1 VSLSKGVEK
10 TMAMQQFQ
18 PPSLIGATNATVN
31 TNGVNP
37 FLDRYTAARA
47 AGPVMAYEYK
57 AMKPKKQLKEIVKVL
72 KPEKKKFLKIPYSF
86 KYNYK
91 DRCVICGTQK
101 FWTADDT
108 RRPPLP
114 LHKVRKGYPMRGTY
128 CEKHA
133 AIHMQYEMLEQQ
145 ILAEEHGLSFS
156 AYIPSAKSL
165 NPVNLVKSGPLTNL
179 RQEDINSLASLGWNI
194 SPPQNAS
201 ASPEEQ
207 LYSLMIQQSAM
218 SERVKSLLTKGVE
231 VPVETTESET

>member
-1 VSLSKGVEK
+1 MS
-10 TMAMQQFQ
+10 MQFN

-31 TNGVNP
+31 AGPNP
-37 FLDRYTAARA
+37 FMDRLTAARA
-47 AGPVMAYEYK
+47 AGPIMAYEYK
-57 AMKPKKQLKEIVKVL
+57 ALKPKKQLKEIVKVL
-72 KPEKKKFLKIPYSF
+72 KPEKKTFLKVPYSF

-156 AYIPSAKSL
+156 AYIPSARSL
-165 NPVNLVKSGPLTNL
+165 NPVNLVKSGPITQLK
-179 RQEDINSLASLGWNI
+179 QEDINSLTSLGWTVE
-194 SPPQNAS
+194 PPVSENS
-201 ASPEEQ
+201 SKEEQ
-207 LYSLMIQQSAM
+207 LYALMIQNTAM
-218 SERVKSLLTKGVE
+218 SAKIKSLLTEGVKI
-231 VPVETTESET
+231 ETQEGGASQL

>member
-1 VSLSKGVEK
+1 M
-10 TMAMQQFQ
+10 TMQQFN

-31 TNGVNP
+31 TNGVNT
-37 FLDRYTAARA
+37 FMDRLTAARA
-47 AGPVMAYEYK
+47 AGPIMAYEFK
-57 AMKPKKQLKEIVKVL
+57 SLKPKKQLKEIVKVL
-72 KPEKKKFLKIPYSF
+72 KPEKKTFLKVPYSF

-101 FWTADDT
+101 FWTADDA

-165 NPVNLVKSGPLTNL
+165 NPVNLVKSGPITQLK
-179 RQEDINSLASLGWNI
+179 QEDINSLSSLGWKI
-194 SPPQNAS
+194 IPPANEAS
-201 ASPEEQ
+201 SKEEQ
-207 LYSLMIQQSAM
+207 LYAMMIENAAM
-218 SERVKSLLTKGVE
+218 SERIKSLLTEGVK
-231 VPVETTESET
+231 VTTQEGAE

>member
-1 VSLSKGVEK
+1 MS
-10 TMAMQQFQ
+10 MQYN

-31 TNGVNP
+31 AGTNP
-37 FLDRYTAARA
+37 FMDRLTAARA
-47 AGPVMAYEYK
+47 AGPIMPYEYK
-57 AMKPKKQLKEIVKVL
+57 SLKPKKQLKEIVKVL
-72 KPEKKKFLKIPYSF
+72 KPEKKTFLKLPYSF
-86 KYNYK
+86 KYNFK

-101 FWTADDT
+101 FWTADDN

-165 NPVNLVKSGPLTNL
+165 NPVNLVKSGPITQLK
-179 RQEDINSLASLGWNI
+179 QEDINSLTSLGWSI
-194 SPPQNAS
+194 QPPVNTNS
-201 ASPEEQ
+201 SKEER
-207 LYSLMIQQSAM
+207 LYALMIENAAM
-218 SERVKSLLTKGVE
+218 SARIKSLLTEGVKI
-231 VPVETTESET
+231 ETPEGEN

>member
-1 VSLSKGVEK
+1 
-10 TMAMQQFQ
+10 MQFN

-31 TNGVNP
+31 AGPNP
-37 FLDRYTAARA
+37 FMDRLTAARA
-47 AGPVMAYEYK
+47 AGPIMAYEYK
-57 AMKPKKQLKEIVKVL
+57 ALKPKKQLKEIVKVL
-72 KPEKKKFLKIPYSF
+72 KPEKKTFLKIPYSF

-156 AYIPSAKSL
+156 AYIPSARSL
-165 NPVNLVKSGPLTNL
+165 NPVNLVKSGPITQLK
-179 RQEDINSLASLGWNI
+179 QEDINSLTSLGWTVE
-194 SPPQNAS
+194 PPVSENS
-201 ASPEEQ
+201 SKEEQ
-207 LYSLMIQQSAM
+207 LYALMIQNTAM
-218 SERVKSLLTKGVE
+218 SAKIKSLLTEGVKI
-231 VPVETTESET
+231 ETQEGGE

>member
-1 VSLSKGVEK
+1 MS
-10 TMAMQQFQ
+10 MQFN

-31 TNGVNP
+31 AGPNP
-37 FLDRYTAARA
+37 FMDRLTAARA
-47 AGPVMAYEYK
+47 AGPIMAYEYK
-57 AMKPKKQLKEIVKVL
+57 ALKPKKQLKEIVKVL
-72 KPEKKKFLKIPYSF
+72 KPEKKTFLKLPYSF

-156 AYIPSAKSL
+156 AYIPSARSL
-165 NPVNLVKSGPLTNL
+165 NPVNLVKSGPITQLK
-179 RQEDINSLASLGWNI
+179 QEDINSLTSLGWAI
-194 SPPQNAS
+194 TPPVNGNS
-201 ASPEEQ
+201 SKEEQ
-207 LYSLMIQQSAM
+207 LYALMIENTAM
-218 SERVKSLLTKGVE
+218 SAKIKSLLTEGVKITTQE
-231 VPVETTESET
+231 ETN

>member
-1 VSLSKGVEK
+1 MS
-10 TMAMQQFQ
+10 MQFN

-31 TNGVNP
+31 AGPNP
-37 FLDRYTAARA
+37 FMDRLTAARA
-47 AGPVMAYEYK
+47 AGPIMAYEYK
-57 AMKPKKQLKEIVKVL
+57 SLKPKKQLKEIVKVL
-72 KPEKKKFLKIPYSF
+72 KPEKKTFLKVPYGF

-156 AYIPSAKSL
+156 AYIPSARSL
-165 NPVNLVKSGPLTNL
+165 NPVNLVKSGPITQLK
-179 RQEDINSLASLGWNI
+179 QEDINSLTSLGWTVE
-194 SPPQNAS
+194 PPVSENS
-201 ASPEEQ
+201 SKEEQ
-207 LYSLMIQQSAM
+207 LYALMIQNTAM
-218 SERVKSLLTKGVE
+218 SAKIKSLLTEGVKIE
-231 VPVETTESET
+231 AQEGGE

>member
-1 VSLSKGVEK
+1 
-10 TMAMQQFQ
+10 MQQFN

-37 FLDRYTAARA
+37 FMDRLTAARA
-47 AGPVMAYEYK
+47 AGPIMAYEFK
-57 AMKPKKQLKEIVKVL
+57 SLKPKKQLKEIVKVL
-72 KPEKKKFLKIPYSF
+72 KPEKKTFLKVPYGF

-101 FWTADDT
+101 FWTADDA

-165 NPVNLVKSGPLTNL
+165 NPVNLVKSGPITQLK
-179 RQEDINSLASLGWNI
+179 QEDINSLSSLGWKI
-194 SPPQNAS
+194 IPPANEAS
-201 ASPEEQ
+201 SKEEQ
-207 LYSLMIQQSAM
+207 LYAMMIENAAM
-218 SERVKSLLTKGVE
+218 SERIKSLLTEGVK
-231 VPVETTESET
+231 VTTQEGAE

>member
-1 VSLSKGVEK
+1 MS
-10 TMAMQQFQ
+10 MQFN

-31 TNGVNP
+31 AGPNP
-37 FLDRYTAARA
+37 FMDRLTAARA
-47 AGPVMAYEYK
+47 AGPIMAYEYK
-57 AMKPKKQLKEIVKVL
+57 ALKPKKQLKEIVKVL
-72 KPEKKKFLKIPYSF
+72 KPEKKTFLKIPYSF

-156 AYIPSAKSL
+156 AYIPSARSL
-165 NPVNLVKSGPLTNL
+165 NPVNLVKSGPITQLK
-179 RQEDINSLASLGWNI
+179 QEDINSLTSLGWTVE
-194 SPPQNAS
+194 PPVSENS
-201 ASPEEQ
+201 SKEEQ
-207 LYSLMIQQSAM
+207 LYALMIQNTAM
-218 SERVKSLLTKGVE
+218 SAKIKSLLTEGVKI
-231 VPVETTESET
+231 ETQEGGE

>member
-1 VSLSKGVEK
+1 
-10 TMAMQQFQ
+10 MQFN

-31 TNGVNP
+31 AGPNP
-37 FLDRYTAARA
+37 FMDRLTAARA
-47 AGPVMAYEYK
+47 AGPIMAYEYK
-57 AMKPKKQLKEIVKVL
+57 SLKPKKQLKEIVKVL
-72 KPEKKKFLKIPYSF
+72 KPEKKTFLKVPYGF

-156 AYIPSAKSL
+156 AYIPSARSL
-165 NPVNLVKSGPLTNL
+165 NPVNLVKSGPITQLK
-179 RQEDINSLASLGWNI
+179 QEDINSLTSLGWTVE
-194 SPPQNAS
+194 PPVSENS
-201 ASPEEQ
+201 SKEEQ
-207 LYSLMIQQSAM
+207 LYALMIQNTAM
-218 SERVKSLLTKGVE
+218 SAKIKSLLTEGVKIE
-231 VPVETTESET
+231 AQEGGE

>member
-1 VSLSKGVEK
+1 M
-10 TMAMQQFQ
+10 TMQQFN

-31 TNGVNP
+31 TNSVNP
-37 FLDRYTAARA
+37 FMDRLTTARA
-47 AGPVMAYEYK
+47 AGPIMAYEFK
-57 AMKPKKQLKEIVKVL
+57 SLKPKKQLKEIVKVL
-72 KPEKKKFLKIPYSF
+72 KPEKKTFLKIPYSF

-101 FWTADDT
+101 FWTADDA

-145 ILAEEHGLSFS
+145 ILAQEHGLSFS

-165 NPVNLVKSGPLTNL
+165 NPVNLVKSGPITQLK
-179 RQEDINSLASLGWNI
+179 QEDINSLSSLGWKI
-194 SPPQNAS
+194 IPPANEAS
-201 ASPEEQ
+201 SKEEQ
-207 LYSLMIQQSAM
+207 LYAMMIENAAM
-218 SERVKSLLTKGVE
+218 SERIKSLLTEGVK
-231 VPVETTESET
+231 VTTQEGAE

>member
-1 VSLSKGVEK
+1 MS
-10 TMAMQQFQ
+10 MQYN

-31 TNGVNP
+31 AGTNP
-37 FLDRYTAARA
+37 FMERLTAARA
-47 AGPVMAYEYK
+47 AGPIMAYEYK
-57 AMKPKKQLKEIVKVL
+57 SLKPKKQLKEIIKVL
-72 KPEKKKFLKIPYSF
+72 KPEKKTFLKIPYSF
-86 KYNYK
+86 KYNFK

-101 FWTADDT
+101 FWTADDN

-165 NPVNLVKSGPLTNL
+165 NPVNLVRSGPITQLK
-179 RQEDINSLASLGWNI
+179 QEDINSLTSLGWSI
-194 SPPQNAS
+194 QPPVNANS
-201 ASPEEQ
+201 SKEER
-207 LYSLMIQQSAM
+207 LYGLMIENAAM
-218 SERVKSLLTKGVE
+218 SARIKSLLTEGVKI
-231 VPVETTESET
+231 TTPEEGN

>member
-1 VSLSKGVEK
+1 
-10 TMAMQQFQ
+10 MQFN

-31 TNGVNP
+31 AGPNP
-37 FLDRYTAARA
+37 FMDRLTAARA
-47 AGPVMAYEYK
+47 AGPIMAYEYK
-57 AMKPKKQLKEIVKVL
+57 ALKPKKQLKEIVKVL
-72 KPEKKKFLKIPYSF
+72 KPEKKTFLKVPYSF

-156 AYIPSAKSL
+156 AYIPSARSL
-165 NPVNLVKSGPLTNL
+165 NPVNLVKSGPITQLK
-179 RQEDINSLASLGWNI
+179 QEDINSLTSLGWGI
-194 SPPQNAS
+194 TPPVNKNS
-201 ASPEEQ
+201 SKEEQ
-207 LYSLMIQQSAM
+207 LYALMIENTAM
-218 SERVKSLLTKGVE
+218 SAKIKSLLTEGVKITTQE
-231 VPVETTESET
+231 ETN

>member
-1 VSLSKGVEK
+1 MS
-10 TMAMQQFQ
+10 MQFN

-31 TNGVNP
+31 AGPNP
-37 FLDRYTAARA
+37 FMDRLTAARA
-47 AGPVMAYEYK
+47 AGPIMAYEYK
-57 AMKPKKQLKEIVKVL
+57 ALKPKKQLKEIVKVL
-72 KPEKKKFLKIPYSF
+72 KPEKKTFLKIPYSF

-156 AYIPSAKSL
+156 AYIPSARSL
-165 NPVNLVKSGPLTNL
+165 NPVNLVKSGPITQLK
-179 RQEDINSLASLGWNI
+179 QEDINSLTSLGWTVE
-194 SPPQNAS
+194 PPVSENS
-201 ASPEEQ
+201 SKEEQ
-207 LYSLMIQQSAM
+207 LYALMIQNTAM
-218 SERVKSLLTKGVE
+218 SAKIKSLLTEGVKIE
-231 VPVETTESET
+231 AQEGGE